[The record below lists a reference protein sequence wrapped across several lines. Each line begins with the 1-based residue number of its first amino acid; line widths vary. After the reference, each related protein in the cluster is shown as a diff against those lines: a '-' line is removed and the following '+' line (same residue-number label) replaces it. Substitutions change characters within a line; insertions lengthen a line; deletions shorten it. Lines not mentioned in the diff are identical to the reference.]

1 MKRILLTLTLLLAFG
16 ASGAAAQDL
25 TEVAGLESS
34 YGRIYSDGS
43 SNSSEAVAVS
53 AEEGST
59 PSSDG
64 MEGEAEYKGVEIIG
78 VTFDSEDSAKAF
90 LEEMRTGIDETA
102 ASADESANAE
112 VKDLEIDSDGFFA
125 VMHVENTGENAVALF
140 VDGNTLFLVDVTHP
154 DRDEATKITN
164 DVVAYIVDAEAGDD
178 EVTLNTDGTSTGGVF
193 DRMPASGDDAVGGL
207 EIVEDYDVLA
217 E

>member
-43 SNSSEAVAVS
+43 SNSSVAVAVS

-59 PSSDG
+59 PSSEG

-90 LEEMRTGIDETA
+90 LEEMRTGIDESA

-112 VKDLEIDSDGFFA
+112 VKDLEIDNDGFFA
-125 VMHVENTGENAVALF
+125 VMHVENTGDNAVALF

>member
-1 MKRILLTLTLLLAFG
+1 MKRILLTLTLILAFG
-16 ASGAAAQDL
+16 ASGAVAQDL
-25 TEVAGLESS
+25 TEVSGLESS

-43 SNSSEAVAVS
+43 SNSSVAVAVS

-59 PSSDG
+59 PSSEG

-90 LEEMRTGIDETA
+90 LEEMRTGIDSSAE
-102 ASADESANAE
+102 SADESANAE
-112 VKDLEIDSDGFFA
+112 VKDLDIDKDGFFA

-154 DRDEATKITN
+154 DREEATKLTN
-164 DVVAYIVDAEAGDD
+164 DIVAYIVDAEASDS
-178 EVTLNTDGTSTGGVF
+178 EVTLNADGTSTGGVF

>member
-1 MKRILLTLTLLLAFG
+1 MKRILFTLTLILAFG
-16 ASGAAAQDL
+16 ASGAVAQDL

-43 SNSSEAVAVS
+43 SNTSAAVAVS
-53 AEEGST
+53 AEDSST

-64 MEGEAEYKGVEIIG
+64 MEGEAEYKSVEIIG

-90 LEEMRTGIDETA
+90 LEEMRTGIDESA
-102 ASADESANAE
+102 ESADESANAE
-112 VKDLEIDSDGFFA
+112 VKDLDIDKDGFFA

-140 VDGNTLFLVDVTHP
+140 VDGNTLFLVDVT
-154 DRDEATKITN
+154 
-164 DVVAYIVDAEAGDD
+164 
-178 EVTLNTDGTSTGGVF
+178 
-193 DRMPASGDDAVGGL
+193 ASGSGRSN
-207 EIVEDYDVLA
+207 EDN